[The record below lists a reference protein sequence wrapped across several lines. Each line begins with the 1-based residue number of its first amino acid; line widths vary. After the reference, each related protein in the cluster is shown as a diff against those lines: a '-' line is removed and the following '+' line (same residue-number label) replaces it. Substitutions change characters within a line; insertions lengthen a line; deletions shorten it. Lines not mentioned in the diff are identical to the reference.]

1 MRGSLTEYFMM
12 NGGTIQKIGKIVSLF
27 NKIGKVS
34 LRKNQSICNRNFLIF
49 FGNQTSLN
57 S

>member
-1 MRGSLTEYFMM
+1 MRGSMTEYFMI
-12 NGGTIQKIGKIVSLF
+12 NGRAIRNNGKIVSLF

-49 FGNQTSLN
+49 FGNQTSLI

>member
-12 NGGTIQKIGKIVSLF
+12 NGRVISIIGKIVSLL

-34 LRKNQSICNRNFLIF
+34 ITKNQSICNRNFLVIF
-49 FGNQTSLN
+49 SNQTSLI

>member
-12 NGGTIQKIGKIVSLF
+12 NGRAILNIGKIVSLF

-34 LRKNQSICNRNFLIF
+34 PRKNQSICNRNFLII